1 MSDFARIS
9 DGALKNAELVKEKM
23 ASDGVFMDLTRGPS
37 MEPMLSQHRDV
48 VVIEP
53 VTRELKKYD
62 VPLYVVR
69 GKDDLVLH
77 RILEVRENDYV
88 IRGDNTYSF
97 EYIPK
102 EHVIGV
108 LKEFYRKGRYINCTT
123 NKKYHFYVR
132 FTVFTYPLRRFWKC
146 KIKPILRKIKRKIV
160 K

>member
-9 DGALKNAELVKEKM
+9 DGALKNAELVKGKM

-53 VTRELKKYD
+53 VNRPLRKYD
-62 VPLYVVR
+62 VPLYMVPT
-69 GKDDLVLH
+69 KDDLVLH

-108 LKEFYRKGRYINCTT
+108 LKEFYRKGKYINCAD
-123 NKKYHFYVR
+123 NRWYHFYVR
-132 FTVFTYPLRRFWKC
+132 FTVFTYPLRRVWK
-146 KIKPILRKIKRKIV
+146 KGIKPILRKIKRKII

>member
-1 MSDFARIS
+1 MSDIRRIP

-23 ASDGVFMDLTRGPS
+23 ASDGVFMDMTRGPS
-37 MEPMLSQHRDV
+37 MEPMLSQHRDI

-53 VTRELKKYD
+53 VTRPLEKYD
-62 VPLYVVR
+62 VPLYMVPT
-69 GKDDLVLH
+69 KDDLVLH
-77 RILEVRENDYV
+77 RIIEVRENDYV

-108 LKEFYRKGRYINCTT
+108 LKEFYRKGKYINCKD
-123 NKKYHFYVR
+123 NKRYHFYVR
-132 FTVFTYPLRRFWKC
+132 FTVFTYPIRRVWKTG
-146 KIKPILRKIKRKIV
+146 IKPILRKIKRKIV